1 MIDAFAALRG
11 PVRHMKLI
19 GQHQDHKALRAR
31 NEQRLKQLKERGKL
45 FEEDHEKPSNCHF
58 NRNNSI
64 RGNSA
69 DAPQD

>member
-1 MIDAFAALRG
+1 MIDTFAFLRG

-19 GQHQDHKALRAR
+19 GQHQDHKALRVR

-45 FEEDHEKPSNCHF
+45 FEEDHEKPSNYHF

-64 RGNSA
+64 RGHA
-69 DAPQD
+69 PDASQD